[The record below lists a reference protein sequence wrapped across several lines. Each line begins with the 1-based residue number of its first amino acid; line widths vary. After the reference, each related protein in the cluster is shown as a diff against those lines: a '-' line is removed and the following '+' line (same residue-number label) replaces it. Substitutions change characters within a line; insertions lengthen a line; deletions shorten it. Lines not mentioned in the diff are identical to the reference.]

1 MNQSN
6 DMNHGKSNHESDS
19 DQLNGSSGQHA
30 GWSAFIAEHIEEGAA
45 RNPDWLGNARVYE
58 WSDEY
63 GNVAPRH
70 PGLEEELFGDMKPE
84 GEHRGVLDIEVR
96 VEGPERLQPIRKV
109 GTIPQ
114 SRCERHFL

>member
-1 MNQSN
+1 
-6 DMNHGKSNHESDS
+6 
-19 DQLNGSSGQHA
+19 LNGSSGQHA